1 MSTLVLEKSNSV
13 PIASNWLQR
22 LKTRFHNYRVYRNTL
37 NELSVL
43 SDRELADLGLHHSML
58 QRVAYQAAYKAH

>member
-1 MSTLVLEKSNSV
+1 MSTLVLKKSNAA

-22 LKTRFHNYRVYRNTL
+22 LKIRFHNYRVYRNTL
-37 NELSVL
+37 NELSAL
-43 SDRELADLGLHHSML
+43 SDRELADLGLHQSML